1 MKTLSEEFK
10 NEFEHERYLIR
21 TIHHD
26 EEGPEEFCF
35 VGHHAL
41 QNALNE
47 ILPNELNVTD
57 LCILSE
63 QIDLVIN
70 EINPV
75 SVKGSVKSLTL
86 NNLKEAV
93 IKKVQS

>member
-10 NEFEHERYLIR
+10 NEFEHEWYLIR

-41 QNALNE
+41 QNTLNK

-86 NNLKEAV
+86 NDLKEAV

>member
-10 NEFEHERYLIR
+10 NEFEHEWYLIR

-57 LCILSE
+57 ICILSE

>member
-1 MKTLSEEFK
+1 MKTLMEEFK
-10 NEFEHERYLIR
+10 ENFEHEWYLIR

-41 QNALNE
+41 QNELNK
-47 ILPNELNVTD
+47 ILPNDLNVTD
-57 LCILSE
+57 ICILSE

-70 EINPV
+70 EINPI
-75 SVKGSVKSLTL
+75 SVKGSVEILTL
-86 NNLKEAV
+86 NNLKDAV
-93 IKKVQS
+93 IEKVQS